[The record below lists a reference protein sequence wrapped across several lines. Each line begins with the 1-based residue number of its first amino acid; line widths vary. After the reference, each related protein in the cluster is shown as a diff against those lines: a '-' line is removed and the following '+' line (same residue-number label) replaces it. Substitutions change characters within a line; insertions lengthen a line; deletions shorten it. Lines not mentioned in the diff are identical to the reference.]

1 MKKNHVIAFLVG
13 AGLLL
18 ASLTA
23 VAHHSVAAEFDTN
36 KKITFTGVV
45 KKIDWMNP
53 HIYTHVEV
61 KGADGKTVVYR
72 VEGGPPNSLFKQG
85 VRPEQLPVGTIV
97 TCTNC
102 SRSKSETS
110 MNVNGR
116 MTLQDG
122 KAALGAPGGP
132 GN

>member
-1 MKKNHVIAFLVG
+1 MKKNHVIAFVAG
-13 AGLLL
+13 ASLLL
-18 ASLTA
+18 ASLTV
-23 VAHHSVAAEFDTN
+23 VAHHSVSAEFDTN
-36 KKITFTGVV
+36 KRITFTGTV

-61 KGADGKTVVYR
+61 KQPDGKTVVYR
-72 VEGGPPNSLFKQG
+72 VEGGPPNALYRRG
-85 VRPEQLPVGTIV
+85 IRPEQLPLGTIV

-102 SRSKSETS
+102 SRSKSATS
-110 MNVNGR
+110 MNVNGN

-122 KAALGAPGGP
+122 KQALGAPGGP